1 MHRVVLGIGGNLGN
15 REALLKRAERM
26 LSKEMSLMAKSG
38 IYESEAWGGNS
49 TGWYL
54 NRVLIME
61 SNLEPFQTLD
71 FIQSIENRLGRR
83 RGEKWGNRTMDID
96 ILYFDDQIIH
106 TDRLKVPHPQLEHR
120 NFVLAPLAELL
131 PDYLHPEVGRSHKE
145 LLNLSH
151 DPLKVRL
158 LPDL

>member
-1 MHRVVLGIGGNLGN
+1 MHKVVLGIGGNLGN
-15 REALLKRAERM
+15 RKALLKRAELM
-26 LSKEMSLMAKSG
+26 LSKEMSFIARSG
-38 IYESEAWGGNS
+38 IYESEAWGGKS

-61 SNLEPFQTLD
+61 SSIDPFQALEL
-71 FIQSIENRLGRR
+71 IQSIEIKLGRR

-96 ILYFDDQIIH
+96 ILYFDDQIIS
-106 TDRLKVPHPQLEHR
+106 TEQLKVPHPQLEHR

-131 PDYLHPEVGRSHKE
+131 PDYLHPAVGRTQKE
-145 LLNLSH
+145 LLNLSQ
-151 DPLKVRL
+151 DTLKVRL